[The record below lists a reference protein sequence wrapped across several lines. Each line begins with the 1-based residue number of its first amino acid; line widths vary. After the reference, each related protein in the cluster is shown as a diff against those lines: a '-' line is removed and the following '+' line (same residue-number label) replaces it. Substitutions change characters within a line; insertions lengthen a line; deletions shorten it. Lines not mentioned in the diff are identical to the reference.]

1 MKRHVEFVSYSGEYP
16 SLCIGTLVLRIDG
29 EEVSFGE
36 SGKYKEF
43 WSPVGKCYFTE
54 DWTPVIKKGG
64 WQVNNSD
71 LPEKYQDYYYEIV
84 AVINDN
90 MPRSCCGGCL

>member
-43 WSPVGKCYFTE
+43 WSPVGKCYFTK
-54 DWTPVIKKGG
+54 DWNPVIKKGG